1 MKEIILTLPQF
12 FGGLFIGCLGIF
24 MIYLSWSLITTG
36 LQKAFSEASALFFIA
51 GIFLFAIAYFIKIA
65 TFDWP
70 SFIGATISVIF
81 IGKSLLKAND

>member
-1 MKEIILTLPQF
+1 MLSLPQF
-12 FGGLFIGCLGIF
+12 LGGLFIGCLGTF

-36 LQKAFSEASALFFIA
+36 LQKPFAEASTLFFIA

-70 SFIGATISVIF
+70 SFIGVTISVFF
-81 IGKSLLKAND
+81 IGKSLLKVND